1 MLLARS
7 NAHVRNL
14 SFSPTRGRITQ
25 WRSIATV
32 LPSSLLVAKTDVAK
46 QLLETGIVQTRR
58 DVSKNKQVKLPPR
71 TDRTRVNLVDERLC
85 DDILAYHGDS
95 LRRHEGCDII
105 DLFPGAGVWSTKLH
119 DFLKPRSHLLLDPD
133 GNKVYKPFLAP
144 LLQRPGTRLLEK
156 SGIEWEHLSQFLNPE
171 FLPHQVE
178 QSDQYPPIRND
189 TLLITANLSWS
200 PAKRFQS
207 FPSVTQLLLYQ
218 FVTSVQSASWFQRY
232 GLVRMLIW
240 MCDDEKLSL
249 IPRTIQGR
257 RRLALSADLYTERL
271 VEVAGGNTPVNHK
284 HRRDEHM
291 DIESAQNTVER
302 MQKQGFVVPKGRESA
317 LYLDALSRKD
327 KVVAG
332 QQPPVSESLSE
343 GSRERLR
350 TELEAA
356 HTADPHISHVTLKAK
371 ISRVNHYLNLR
382 DKSAINIMNYR
393 DEMVKILR
401 QYQDA
406 TDDAGRAAALKRAEE
421 LETTLKN
428 MKNNGTKNWFP
439 YRDNLHTFRQSPPIL
454 HWDRRPFE
462 PLQVKAEEF
471 FPNVPCALVDMQPK
485 APHPLIFRNGTDR
498 KAGMPDVWEI
508 ILQHLWS
515 GPSVTEALKKIHF
528 GAKDDILPKCPS
540 LRDLDQHG
548 SPINTPFFDI
558 AGRSLNEKQL
568 YEILEAW
575 VESPFTPDLYGMLRA
590 GYGSGLGSDSDTIGG
605 DVMGNT
611 TGRMSVKNL
620 R

>member
-1 MLLARS
+1 MLLVRS
-7 NAHVRNL
+7 NSHVRNL
-14 SFSPTRGRITQ
+14 FFSPTRGGITQ
-25 WRSIATV
+25 WRRSRVTA
-32 LPSSLLVAKTDVAK
+32 PSLLVAKTDVAK
-46 QLLETGIVQTRR
+46 QLLETGLVQTRKEVGKSR
-58 DVSKNKQVKLPPR
+58 VKVPPK

-85 DDILAYHGDS
+85 DDILAVHGDS

-105 DLFPGAGVWSTKLH
+105 DLFPGVGVWSTKLH
-119 DFLKPRSHLLLDPD
+119 DFLKPRSHLLLEPD
-133 GNKVYKPFLAP
+133 GNKIYKPFLAP

-171 FLPHQVE
+171 SLPHQVE
-178 QSDQYPPIRND
+178 QSDQYPPVRND

-249 IPRTIQGR
+249 IPRTIQSR
-257 RRLALSADLYTERL
+257 RRLAMSTDMYTEWV
-271 VEVAGGNTPVNHK
+271 VEVAGGNTPVNFK
-284 HRRDEHM
+284 YLRDEHM

-302 MQKQGFVVPKGRESA
+302 MQKQGIVMPPGRESE

-332 QQPPVSESLSE
+332 QQPPVVASNGVASL
-343 GSRERLR
+343 ERLS
-350 TELEAA
+350 TELKAA
-356 HTADPHISHVTLKAK
+356 QAADPDVSQWDLKAK
-371 ISRVNHYLNLR
+371 VSRARHYLNLR
-382 DKSAINIMNYR
+382 DKNAINVMNYR
-393 DEMVKILR
+393 EEMVQILR

-406 TDDAGRAAALKRAEE
+406 TDDAGRAAALKRAQE
-421 LETTLKN
+421 LETTIQN
-428 MKNNGTKNWFP
+428 MKNNGTSNWFP

-485 APHPLIFRNGTDR
+485 APHPLVWRNGTDR
-498 KAGMPDVWEI
+498 KVGMPDVWEI
-508 ILQHLWS
+508 IIQHLCTAQ
-515 GPSVTEALKKIHF
+515 SVMEALKKIHF
-528 GAKDDILPKCPS
+528 GSKDDIIPKCPS

-568 YEILEAW
+568 HEILEAW
-575 VESPFTPDLYGMLRA
+575 VESPFTPDIYGMLRA
-590 GYGSGLGSDSDTIGG
+590 GYGSGLGAETDYASGEFT
-605 DVMGNT
+605 GNA
-611 TGRMSVKNL
+611 TGKMSIQNL